1 MPTSRRLAALL
12 LLTVGAPASAQF
24 RAPAAARPVHAPART
39 AAPPGAPSTGRLLA
53 GGLLGGAVG
62 VLVGGG
68 AGAAIGGAR
77 DCDAEQWVC
86 ALHGLMAGAAIGTS
100 LGIPWGTHLAGG
112 RRGPVVASTLASL
125 AVGAAGV
132 AVMRGSHYDPPWT
145 PIALV
150 ATPVAQ
156 LALSAALERGRR

>member
-12 LLTVGAPASAQF
+12 LLTVGAPASAQIH
-24 RAPAAARPVHAPART
+24 APAAARPVRLPAPA
-39 AAPPGAPSTGRLLA
+39 AAPADAPSTGRLVA

-62 VLVGGG
+62 ALVGGG
-68 AGAAIGGAR
+68 AGAAIGGGR
-77 DCDAEQWVC
+77 DCDAERWVC
-86 ALHGLMAGAAIGTS
+86 ALHGAMAGAAIGTS
-100 LGIPWGTHLAGG
+100 VGIPWGTHLAGG

-125 AVGAAGV
+125 AIGAAGV

-145 PIALV
+145 PVALV

-156 LALSAALERGRR
+156 LVVSAALERRGR